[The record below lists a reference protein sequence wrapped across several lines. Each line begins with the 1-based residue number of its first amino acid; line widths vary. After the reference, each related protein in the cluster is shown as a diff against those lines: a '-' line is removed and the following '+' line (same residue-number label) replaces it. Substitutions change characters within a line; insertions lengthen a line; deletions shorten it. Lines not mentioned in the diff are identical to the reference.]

1 MRLRYRARDASGKL
15 VQGVIEADS
24 EQVAGG
30 HLRNQGLFITELRP
44 LKSGPEISFLR
55 FWKSDYLRPLFL
67 RRVSRRDLALF
78 CRQLGTMLAAG
89 LPIVNALRTL
99 SRQEDNPRLKGSID
113 RVVEDLQ
120 QGEPLHAALSKS
132 PQVFP
137 PVMVYSVE
145 AGELSGALDEILIRL
160 AEHFEREH
168 EIQEK
173 IKSAMTYPLI
183 VFIVSL
189 LSISFII
196 TFVLPMFSNIIANL
210 GVPLPWPTRA
220 VLGLGQFFRR
230 WWALLAVALAAAG
243 YSAWRWS
250 QEERVRYILDKV
262 VLRFPVF
269 GRLKHQALLS
279 QFSRTLGTM
288 LYSGVPI
295 LQALE
300 VVERTVGNR
309 ILAEAIALAQEQVRD
324 GKSIASPLAESGVFP
339 PMVVEMV
346 TVGEE
351 TGTLDALLARLGA
364 FYDREVGEMAA
375 RLSSLIEP
383 LLILGLGGVVGVIV
397 VSVLLPVFQVVG
409 SVR

>member
-1 MRLRYRARDASGKL
+1 MRVRYRARDAAGKL
-15 VQGVIEADS
+15 VQGFIEADN
-24 EQVAGG
+24 EQAAGRL
-30 HLRNQGLFITELRP
+30 LRSRGLFITELRP
-44 LKSGPEISFLR
+44 VEDQP
-55 FWKSDYLRPLFL
+55 DYLRSLL
-67 RRVSRRDLALF
+67 WKRVGRRDLALF

-99 SRQEDNPRLKGSID
+99 SRQEGNPRFKASID
-113 RVVEDLQ
+113 RVVEDLE
-120 QGEPLHAALSKS
+120 QGNPLHAALGKS

-145 AGELSGALDEILIRL
+145 AGEVSGALDEILMRL

-168 EIQEK
+168 EVQEK

-183 VFIVSL
+183 VLVVSL
-189 LSISFII
+189 LSIGFII
-196 TFVLPMFSNIIANL
+196 TFVLPMFSNIIANM

-220 VLGLGQFFRR
+220 VLGLGRFFRE
-230 WWALLAVALAAAG
+230 WWPWMAAALAAAG
-243 YSAWRWS
+243 YGAWRWS
-250 QEERVRYILDKV
+250 QQERVRYALDKI

-269 GRLKHQALLS
+269 GHLKHQALLS

-288 LYSGVPI
+288 LSSGVPI

-324 GKSIASPLAESGVFP
+324 GRSIASPLAESGVFP

-383 LLILGLGGVVGVIV
+383 LLILVLGGVVGVIV